1 MVTLDRFIAA
11 QQTTFTQA
19 LEELRAGE
27 KRSHWM
33 WFIFPQ
39 IKGLGRSST
48 ARYYAISGI
57 DEAKAYLAHPV
68 LGPRLAQCTDAV
80 LGWAG
85 KRGAEAIFG
94 HIDTLKFASSMTLF
108 EAADGEDAR
117 FGRALETFFGGQR
130 DAETLAILESHGQE
144 WE

>member
-1 MVTLDRFIAA
+1 MDELDRFITA
-11 QQTTFTQA
+11 QQPAFDQA
-19 LEELRAGE
+19 LAELTAGE
-27 KRSHWM
+27 KQSHWM

-39 IKGLGRSST
+39 IEGLGRSQT

-57 DEAKAYLAHPV
+57 EEAKAYLAHPV

-85 KRGAEAIFG
+85 KCSAEAIFG

-108 EAADGEDAR
+108 EAAGGGER
-117 FGRALETFFGGQR
+117 FGQALDAFFDGHR
-130 DAETLAILESHGQE
+130 DTETLAILAAGAQTQS
-144 WE
+144 